1 MPVPGLPPDFNK
13 QCQECHK
20 IINGP
25 LEGEQPGEMVRHV
38 SRGPAGEPIMLAEP
52 DAEHP
57 FNVSHGVCDDCTP
70 TFEARYQDW
79 ITRRRAERAAEQA
92 AAQGEEPA

>member
-1 MPVPGLPPDFNK
+1 MPTPGLPPDFNK

-25 LEGEQPGEMVRHV
+25 ADGQQPGHKVRHI
-38 SRGPAGEPIMLAEP
+38 SADGTLLLE
-52 DAEHP
+52 DFDDEHP
-57 FNVSHGVCDDCTP
+57 FNVSHGVCDDCIP
-70 TFEARYQDW
+70 AFEAKYQDW
-79 ITRRRAERAAEQA
+79 ITRRKAERAAEQA